1 MANSETNKFIR
12 QQVNKLYDKLII
24 TLELKLWRIILLSS
38 DRAKTSKLYSMFFH
52 VKGETYKIDFGTNE
66 ITL

>member
-24 TLELKLWRIILLSS
+24 TLELKLSRIILLSS

-52 VKGETYKIDFGTNE
+52 VKGET
-66 ITL
+66 